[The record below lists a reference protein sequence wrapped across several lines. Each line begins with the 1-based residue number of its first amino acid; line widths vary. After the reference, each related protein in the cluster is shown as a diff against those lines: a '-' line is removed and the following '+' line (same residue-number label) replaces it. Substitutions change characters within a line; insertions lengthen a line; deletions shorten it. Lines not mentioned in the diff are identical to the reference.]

1 MILGDV
7 LRCECR
13 RPVIVMESSPTSSCV
28 IVISGWGFSY
38 WSIDLRMKV
47 MLWMLWRAG
56 DSFRLLALK
65 VCYESNMWRGNSWD
79 GAHWRGGCKSYTAV
93 DFSFGTW

>member
-1 MILGDV
+1 
-7 LRCECR
+7 
-13 RPVIVMESSPTSSCV
+13 
-28 IVISGWGFSY
+28 
-38 WSIDLRMKV
+38 MKV

-79 GAHWRGGCKSYTAV
+79 GAHWWGGCKSYTAV